1 MRFHPLR
8 LGAGAGLAILAAL
21 LVACGGDAAE
31 AVPAA
36 SSTAANQSVASSAP
50 DTIVPITL
58 TEWSLVTDSAVA
70 PPGSVVFDVTNA
82 GTMEHQLVIVRT
94 SLAANALPLSG
105 GAVDIANLE
114 VVGEVDTLAR
124 GDRDR
129 EAFLLQAGA
138 HVLICNIAGHYEA
151 GMRLGFT
158 VR

>member
-1 MRFHPLR
+1 VTAL
-8 LGAGAGLAILAAL
+8 L
-21 LVACGGDAAE
+21 LVACGDDAVE
-31 AVPAA
+31 ATPEA
-36 SSTAANQSVASSAP
+36 SSTASNQTVASDAP

-82 GTMEHQLVIVRT
+82 GTVEHQLVIVRT
-94 SLAANALPLSG
+94 SLAANALPVAG
-105 GAVDIANLE
+105 GAVDTANLE
-114 VVGEVDTLAR
+114 VVGEIETLAR

-129 EAFLLQAGA
+129 DAFLLQAGA